1 VSVPTGLTIQDD
13 FIPNDY
19 PFLEQV
25 GVNEELFA
33 IGLRSP
39 HHMTLDGET
48 GRISSATSVAGIA
61 RK

>member
-1 VSVPTGLTIQDD
+1 MTIQDD

-25 GVNEELFA
+25 GVNEKLFA